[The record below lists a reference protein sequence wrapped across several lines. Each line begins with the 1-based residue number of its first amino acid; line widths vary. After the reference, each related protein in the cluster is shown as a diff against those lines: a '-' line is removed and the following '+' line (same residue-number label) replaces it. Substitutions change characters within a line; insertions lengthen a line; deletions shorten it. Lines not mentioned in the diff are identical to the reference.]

1 MWKIFGLALL
11 STAVLATDDC
21 PVDRETKCV
30 DEFQV
35 ALPYCKKAAEA
46 HGKDFDADLNCLKY
60 SYQTEQE
67 CWPCICYIAD
77 KENVKVKG
85 CNAIR
90 SEWFV

>member
-11 STAVLATDDC
+11 STAVLAADDC

-90 SEWFV
+90 SE